1 MNIYSL
7 KVVVCLLLAMAAVN
21 CTIFLN
27 TQAPIL
33 VFGLWSVFFLAM
45 FVPLN
50 VYIRR
55 TNLYRVLEKEK
66 INGLDG
72 KEIFYVPQQF
82 ITVFGISVW
91 VNLRFLVLEEGWHEI
106 EEKYDFE
113 KDATQ
118 EIEFY
123 SKAHDFSDIHSPKT
137 ITKLISKNEKLFL
150 DAYGRIEHERN
161 QA

>member
-1 MNIYSL
+1 MNIYDL
-7 KVVVCLLLAMAAVN
+7 KFFVCLLLAVAGLI
-21 CTIFLN
+21 CTMLLYS
-27 TQAPIL
+27 QAPVLI
-33 VFGLWSVFFLAM
+33 FGLWFIFFLVV

-66 INGLDG
+66 INGLNG
-72 KEIFYVPQQF
+72 KKIFYVPQQL
-82 ITVFGISVW
+82 ITIFGISIW
-91 VNLRFLVLEEGWHEI
+91 IDLKFLVLEEGWYEI
-106 EEKYDFE
+106 EKRYDFE
-113 KDATQ
+113 KDAAQ
-118 EIEFY
+118 EIERY

-150 DAYGRIEHERN
+150 DTCRRIEHERN